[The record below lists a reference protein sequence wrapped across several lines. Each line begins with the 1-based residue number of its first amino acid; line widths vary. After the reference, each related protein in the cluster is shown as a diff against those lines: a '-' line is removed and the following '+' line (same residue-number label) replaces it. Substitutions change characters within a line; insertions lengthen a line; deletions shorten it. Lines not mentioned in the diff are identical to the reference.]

1 MWYFDTRII
10 PGTVYYPGEEK
21 LVSLDVLKLYRGED
35 VVQQEPADVDPD
47 GWVEEGELME
57 LPEIHV

>member
-1 MWYFDTRII
+1 M
-10 PGTVYYPGEEK
+10 
-21 LVSLDVLKLYRGED
+21 SLEVLKLYRGED